1 MLAALRAGGA
11 GAVGLGGGALAA
23 LRGAGA
29 AVLSARPY
37 SSEVIMTAAPRHVWL
52 NRLLLAQR
60 EQPRA
65 PLCMRPVCAP
75 HTPAMLPKHSCA
87 AHNGAR
93 RGRHEGMQAR
103 HGRLEGMQAEPLD
116 VLHASAAKCCTMR
129 GGVTPCFLWLP
140 SAACAMLP

>member
-37 SSEVIMTAAPRHVWL
+37 SFEVITVAAAPRHVWL

-93 RGRHEGMQAR
+93 RGRHEGMQAD
-103 HGRLEGMQAEPLD
+103 PLD